1 MQENPNNI
9 LDEVTGNDYKYGFVT
24 EIDTEVIPVGLNE
37 EVVRL
42 ISAKKGEPEWPHSQP
57 GL

>member
-9 LDEVTGNDYKYGFVT
+9 LDEVTGSDYKYGFVT

-37 EVVRL
+37 EIGRAHV
-42 ISAKKGEPEWPHSQP
+42 
-57 GL
+57 